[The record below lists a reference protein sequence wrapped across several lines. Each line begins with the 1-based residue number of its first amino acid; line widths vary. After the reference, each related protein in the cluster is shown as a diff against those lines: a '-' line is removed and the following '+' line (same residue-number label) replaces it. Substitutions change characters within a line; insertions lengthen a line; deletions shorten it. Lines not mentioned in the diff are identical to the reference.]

1 MNTNTMLS
9 KGPMDVE
16 RWTEGFMAGAK
27 RWKGVEQQR
36 LGLGDVLRC
45 NGKAFCELN
54 YTMREIRMRVK
65 LPKTHQQRAIA
76 MNMAKGIRDPHEWR
90 TWKRNVKQLAE
101 PGMMK
106 SLSFNLLQS
115 VPAKI
120 PAGYSECSCYSPI
133 GKSKR
138 LNERTDFKNTKI
150 ISR

>member
-1 MNTNTMLS
+1 MLS

-76 MNMAKGIRDPHEWR
+76 MNMAKGIRDPHESQQGWVEL
-90 TWKRNVKQLAE
+90 TVDSDGALQNALTLARQAYLE
-101 PGMMK
+101 T
-106 SLSFNLLQS
+106 Q
-115 VPAKI
+115 
-120 PAGYSECSCYSPI
+120 
-133 GKSKR
+133 R
-138 LNERTDFKNTKI
+138 
-150 ISR
+150 